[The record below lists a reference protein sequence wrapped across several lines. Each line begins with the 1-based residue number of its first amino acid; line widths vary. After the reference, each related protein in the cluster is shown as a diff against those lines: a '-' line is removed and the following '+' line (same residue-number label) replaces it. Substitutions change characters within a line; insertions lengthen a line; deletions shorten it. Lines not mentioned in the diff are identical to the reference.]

1 MIKHN
6 LKSQK
11 NKYLNGYFIKKKKTI
26 NYTYNALDY
35 L

>member
-1 MIKHN
+1 MIKYN

-11 NKYLNGYFIKKKKTI
+11 NKYLSGYFIKKKTI